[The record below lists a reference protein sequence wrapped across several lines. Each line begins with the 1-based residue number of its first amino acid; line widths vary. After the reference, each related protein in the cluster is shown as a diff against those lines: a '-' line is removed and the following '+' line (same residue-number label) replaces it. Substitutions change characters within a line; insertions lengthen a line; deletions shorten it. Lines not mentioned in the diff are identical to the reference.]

1 MTLALTLAVAIGFTL
16 ALLGSGGS
24 IITLPVLVYAAGVPV
39 ASAVGMSLGIVGA
52 TSLVGGLVQHRR
64 GLVHWPAAALFG
76 VSGMIGAVAGAQF
89 TPLVSPAILMLLFG
103 ALMLVIAMRML
114 STGAASEFEPAPDC
128 RPVRCALAG
137 LGVGVLTGFLG
148 VGGGFLIVP
157 AMVVFARLPIKVAAG
172 TSLMVIAAS
181 SFAGLVAQI
190 RHATFDWSVAGL
202 FLIAALVGMGIGL
215 LMNRQ
220 IPAASLRRGFGW
232 FVLAV
237 AVFVIVKNSL
247 PFLAALTLNKGRT

>member
-76 VSGMIGAVAGAQF
+76 VSGMIGAVGGAQF

-172 TSLMVIAAS
+172 TSLLVIAAN

-220 IPAASLRRGFGW
+220 IPAASLRRRFGW